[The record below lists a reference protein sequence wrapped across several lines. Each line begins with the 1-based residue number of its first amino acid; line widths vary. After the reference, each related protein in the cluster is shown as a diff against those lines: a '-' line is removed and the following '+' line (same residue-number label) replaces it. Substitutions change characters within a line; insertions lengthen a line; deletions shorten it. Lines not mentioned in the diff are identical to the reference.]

1 MAKKT
6 TLRTPKI
13 NEQGEKE
20 YDYIY
25 PQTLADIVHL
35 EDGTSVEE
43 KISELEENSGRIKEI
58 DSENDL
64 TENEINSF
72 VKNKE
77 DGKFYLVDE
86 HDLSRPI
93 SQTEIPVDVIKFDTS
108 INLSSQYL
116 SNYTGEMHNFGFLK
130 FEAEDTGETITI
142 MNIIQYG
149 QLKSLMVTGLGD
161 SFYPFKDG
169 SWKQSEIRLPKR
181 YVLTNVFNFDDPD
194 FSYLYSSVTLETDT
208 AVPFPKQLATI
219 DDIDTAIS
227 QAITG
232 VLEGEV

>member
-35 EDGTSVEE
+35 EDGTSVED
-43 KISELEENSGRIKEI
+43 KIRELEENSGG
-58 DSENDL
+58 L
-64 TENEINSF
+64 TTDNTTPYE
-72 VKNKE
+72 V
-77 DGKFYLVDE
+77 VDDYNPA
-86 HDLSRPI
+86 HKKYVDTAI
-93 SQTEIPVDVIKFDTS
+93 SQAISGV
-108 INLSSQYL
+108 
-116 SNYTGEMHNFGFLK
+116 
-130 FEAEDTGETITI
+130 EDR
-142 MNIIQYG
+142 II
-149 QLKSLMVTGLGD
+149 
-161 SFYPFKDG
+161 
-169 SWKQSEIRLPKR
+169 E
-181 YVLTNVFNFDDPD
+181 
-194 FSYLYSSVTLETDT
+194 LEENS
-208 AVPFPKQLATI
+208 ATI